1 MSDASDDR
9 EYRADQSLV
18 GIYRLADELDAEGLE
33 ILCPGYTG
41 LAAVEKRYTDENL
54 IGKGALKEIYR
65 CYDRKTKRL
74 VALARPRADLG
85 PDCYDD
91 FVQEAWLVSSLRHPN
106 IIKVHDAG
114 VDSDGRPFFTMDLK
128 GNTTLKD
135 LVKQS
140 AGRREM
146 LTIFLKICDAVA
158 YAHSEKIIHRDL
170 KPENIQC
177 DSFGEVLVCDWG
189 LGKSIGK
196 TEAELLPD
204 ESAEWIANR
213 SLTLH
218 GEIKGS
224 LGYMAPE
231 QILKEMPV
239 DERCDIFA
247 LGCLLHFILTGSAPF
262 SGTKAEIFRKT
273 TEYRHRSIRKLFPG
287 ENIPKGLEAVTLKA
301 IAREPLQRYESV
313 TLLQAD
319 IGRYLS
325 GRTTSAERPSL
336 FRRGRLFIRRNSTP
350 FTIAMVAILIMS
362 VTGVSF
368 LNHLRVKELEAQRVK
383 DLNLLLSSEFSDLSA
398 EYENLVVQSEEPKQE
413 LANRLLMHAIRK
425 KTSALFTSPVVPF
438 REIDQILD
446 RVLVLDPGSPEGRFQ
461 YFSNQCIRLNFAE
474 ALRNPPDPNHRNA
487 SYMKMASAFPDF
499 NFSENK
505 RPSIGELSRF
515 FREVVVIDHH
525 HAALMTA
532 ILVYDWEARKDRT
545 GYAEAIG
552 AAFGSLWPANAGVS
566 SDYLA
571 ESDELVISSTE
582 ESFAEPRR
590 TRGGDFILRLLDVDK
605 LVLKVDGKFD
615 LKCLQRA
622 TVRQLDVSA
631 LGKPKLDKRMIIN
644 GLESVVIRK
653 DQLKAEWLKK
663 LITSDGLSR
672 PEVIVSE
679 K

>member
-1 MSDASDDR
+1 MSGDSDDGEG

-41 LAAVEKRYTDENL
+41 LAAVEKRYTDESP
-54 IGKGALKEIYR
+54 IGKGALKEVYR

-74 VALARPRADLG
+74 VALARPRSDLG

-114 VDSDGRPFFTMDLK
+114 VDSDGQPFFTMDLK

-135 LVKQS
+135 LVRKS
-140 AGRREM
+140 SGRREM

-189 LGKSIGK
+189 LGKTIGK
-196 TEAELLPD
+196 AEADLLLD
-204 ESAEWIANR
+204 ESGECNANR

-218 GEIKGS
+218 GEVKGS

-231 QILKEMPV
+231 QILKDMPV

-262 SGTKAEIFRKT
+262 SGTKAEILRKT
-273 TEYRHRSIRKLFPG
+273 TEYRRRSIRKLYPG
-287 ENIPKGLEAVTLKA
+287 LDIPKGLEAVTLKS
-301 IAREPLQRYESV
+301 IAREPQQRYKSV

-319 IGRYLS
+319 ISRYLS
-325 GRTTSAERPSL
+325 GRTTSAERPNL
-336 FRRGRLFIRRNSTP
+336 FRRGRLFIRRNRTP
-350 FTIAMVAILIMS
+350 VTIATVAILIMAVS
-362 VTGVSF
+362 GVSVW
-368 LNHLRVKELEAQRVK
+368 NHLRVKELEAQRVK
-383 DLNLLLSSEFSDLSA
+383 DLNMLLSSEFSDLSA

-413 LANRLLMHAIRK
+413 LANRLLMHAIRR
-425 KTSALFTSPVVPF
+425 KTAVVFTSPVVPF
-438 REIDQILD
+438 REIDRIIN
-446 RVLVLDPGSPEGRFQ
+446 RVLVLDPDSPEARFQ

-474 ALRNPPDPNHRNA
+474 AVRNPPDPNHRNA
-487 SYMKMASAFPDF
+487 SYMEIARAFPDF
-499 NFSENK
+499 DFSEDK
-505 RPSIGELSRF
+505 RPSLGELSRF
-515 FREVVVIDHH
+515 FREVSVIEHN

-532 ILVYDWEARKDRT
+532 ILVYDWEAREDT
-545 GYAEAIG
+545 AGYAEAIG
-552 AAFGSLWPANAGVS
+552 AAFGSLWPANADVS

-571 ESDELVISSTE
+571 ESDQLVISSKKDSFTE
-582 ESFAEPRR
+582 SRR
-590 TRGGDFILRLLDVDK
+590 ILGGDFIL
-605 LVLKVDGKFD
+605 
-615 LKCLQRA
+615 
-622 TVRQLDVSA
+622 
-631 LGKPKLDKRMIIN
+631 
-644 GLESVVIRK
+644 
-653 DQLKAEWLKK
+653 
-663 LITSDGLSR
+663 
-672 PEVIVSE
+672 
-679 K
+679 